1 MSVSKSD
8 GLSALVS
15 RVFGDQN
22 DTALEEGA
30 AASKPLRSTH
40 DHSNQQMNGH
50 TRDLESGIPSP
61 ARSERPP
68 IPSALPSSGEAAS
81 TPLPILPM
89 IVLSIVSFSPSLI
102 PSSR

>member
-8 GLSALVS
+8 GLSVLVS

-50 TRDLESGIPSP
+50 TRDLESGMPSP
-61 ARSERPP
+61 ARSEINKATYSECFALFRRGSEHASSN
-68 IPSALPSSGEAAS
+68 IADDSAVNREL
-81 TPLPILPM
+81 
-89 IVLSIVSFSPSLI
+89 FY
-102 PSSR
+102 